1 MMNTYDLSEMRAN
14 LFQMV
19 EDLYDDDKECEGNR
33 TLACHIMDSVV
44 LIEAELSLREIG
56 VFA

>member
-1 MMNTYDLSEMRAN
+1 MMNTRDLKVMHEN
-14 LFQMV
+14 LLQMV
-19 EDLYDDDKECEGNR
+19 EDLYDDDKTCEGNR

>member
-1 MMNTYDLSEMRAN
+1 MMNTRGLMAMHEN
-14 LFQMV
+14 LLQMV
-19 EDLYDDDKECEGNR
+19 EDLYDDDKDCEGNR

-44 LIEAELSLREIG
+44 LIEAELSLRE